1 MKQLGKQT
9 NFRNVSQNRYTCTQH
24 WTLADILCFN
34 QCFLKD
40 TSVGMIALALVEE
53 LLDIFDKADDMEM
66 SNYKIIRGFLSQKD
80 VNDFLELALPLYQF
94 VHTKQGIVEKNK
106 KQGDIENDNQFSMN
120 TSPVK
125 WINIRGIEEY
135 TVYCEILH
143 LFLLCRGIYDQC
155 KQYGTAFVSET
166 VENGKKYR
174 APYTF
179 TNLYEKDKYHGV
191 GLHKNDIDLFSMV
204 IMLTD
209 DYGDGVLQIKDQ
221 HGKMCKIEMGKG
233 DAVILA
239 KDVYHTVPVMKRD
252 HDRII
257 LGLHY

>member
-9 NFRNVSQNRYTCTQH
+9 NFRNVSQNRYTSTQL
-24 WTLADILCFN
+24 WTLADIICFN
-34 QCFLKD
+34 QSFLKD
-40 TSVGMIALALVEE
+40 ISVGMTSMALVEE
-53 LLDIFDKADDMEM
+53 LLNIFGGVVDMEM
-66 SNYKIIRGFLSQKD
+66 NNHKILRGFLSQKD

-94 VHTKQGIVEKNK
+94 VNTKQGIVEKNK
-106 KQGDIENDNQFSMN
+106 KQGDIENDNRLSMN
-120 TSPVK
+120 ASPVK
-125 WINIRGIEEY
+125 WINIGGREEY

-143 LFLLCRGIYDQC
+143 LCLLCRGIYDQC
-155 KQYGTAFVSET
+155 KQCGMEFVAESL
-166 VENGKKYR
+166 ENGKKYR

-179 TNLYEKDKYHGV
+179 TNLYEKNKYHGV
-191 GLHKNDIDLFSMV
+191 GLHKDDIDLFSMV

-209 DYGDGVLQIKDQ
+209 DYGDGVLQFKDQ
-221 HGKMCKIEMGKG
+221 HGKMCKIEMDKG